1 MSRRA
6 RLAALLPAMLALALA
21 ACHSFDPYAL
31 QDPYRSHYDALKASG
46 DRDAMLDYLA
56 SVMRAS
62 PTNARYRAEY
72 IRVRDAAV
80 AEWLA
85 VGDAAR
91 RVGQFDA
98 ADQAYR
104 TALRYDPENARVLA
118 SLRTLD
124 VARQNAASLADARKL
139 LAAND
144 LAAAEAQVRAVLARS
159 PDNADGLALKR
170 TLDELRQRALAA
182 PPTLGARAQKPI
194 TLELRDASL
203 RMVFEAISRTS
214 GINFV
219 FDRDIRPD
227 QRTTIFVRD
236 TPIAEVIRILGVTN
250 QIDQKI
256 LNDNTVLLYPSTPA
270 KLREY
275 QELIVR
281 SFFLANAD
289 PKQTANMLRTILKT
303 RDVFVDEKINLVVIR
318 DTPEAVR
325 LAEKLVSTQDMA
337 DPEVMLEVEVLEISQ
352 TRLQEL
358 GIRWPF
364 QAGFGV
370 NSGSGTTG
378 GIGVGALGAQGL
390 LRGLDFP
397 LTGANWYITVTD
409 PLFLFNLRQTDGAS
423 NLLANPRIRVKN
435 RDKARVLIGD
445 RVPVITTTAA
455 ATGGFVSQSVTYID
469 VGLKLEVEP
478 LIQLENEVG
487 IKVGLEV
494 SSIVREIRT
503 GVGANQTLAYQ
514 IGTRTAATNLRL
526 RDGETQVLGGLIA
539 DDERKSAERVPGL
552 GNYPNIGRLFSSQ
565 RTDRTKTEIVMLIT
579 PRVVRGIVRPDAQM
593 TEFSAGTEAS
603 IGGGFAGR
611 GRPRAPDVAP
621 PPPQP
626 EAPAQPV
633 PIPGATQLPF
643 GGINPPVYTPG
654 DGTVIFPGVT
664 NPPAP

>member
-1 MSRRA
+1 MTHGRRRGA
-6 RLAALLPAMLALALA
+6 VVAALAALLA
-21 ACHSFDPYAL
+21 ACQSFDPYAL
-31 QDPYRSHYDALKASG
+31 QDPYRSHYEALKASG

-56 SVMRAS
+56 SVMRAN
-62 PTNARYRAEY
+62 PTNARYRSEY
-72 IRVRDAAV
+72 IRVRDATV

-91 RVGQFDA
+91 RAGQFDQ
-98 ADQAYR
+98 ADKAYR

-118 SLRTLD
+118 ALRTLD
-124 VARQNAASLADARKL
+124 IARQNAATLVDARKL

-144 LAAAEAQVRAVLARS
+144 LTGAEAQVRAVLLRS
-159 PDNADGLALKR
+159 PESADALALKR
-170 TLDELRQRALAA
+170 TIDELRQRSLVA

-236 TPIAEVIRILGVTN
+236 TPIAEVIRILGMTN
-250 QIDQKI
+250 QLDQKV
-256 LNDNTVLLYPSTPA
+256 LNDNTVLLYPNTPA

-318 DTPEAVR
+318 DTADAVR
-325 LAEKLVSTQDMA
+325 LAEKLVATQDMA

-358 GIRWPF
+358 GIRWPY

-370 NSGSGTTG
+370 NSGPGPTG
-378 GIGVGALGAQGL
+378 GIGVGALGQQGL

-397 LTGANWYITVTD
+397 LTGANWYITITD
-409 PLFLFNLRQTDGAS
+409 PVFLFNLRQTDGAS

-494 SSIVREIRT
+494 SSIVREVRT

-514 IGTRTAATNLRL
+514 IGTRTASTNLRL

-539 DDERKSAERVPGL
+539 DDERKSGERVPGL
-552 GNYPNIGRLFSSQ
+552 GNYPTIGRLFSNQ
-565 RTDRTKTEIVMLIT
+565 RSERTKTEIVMLIT

-611 GRPRAPDVAP
+611 GRARAPDVTTPAP
-621 PPPQP
+621 PPA
-626 EAPAQPV
+626 ESGLQPV
-633 PIPGATQLPF
+633 PMPGATQVPF